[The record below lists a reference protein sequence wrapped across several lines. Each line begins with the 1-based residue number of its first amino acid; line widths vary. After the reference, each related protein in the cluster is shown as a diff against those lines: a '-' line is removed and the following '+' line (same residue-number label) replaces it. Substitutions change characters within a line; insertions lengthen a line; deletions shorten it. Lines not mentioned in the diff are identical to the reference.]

1 MAQAPIKP
9 RWPVVPPGT
18 DSFPIT
24 SPLGTMA
31 RVDSLIWFMAGF
43 AQLFVGSSLEDSILG
58 LILEITGGSSV
69 LLGLYALIFVARHHK
84 EFEEAYS
91 KLEKTT
97 MSRDEQGRIHRID
110 DSIHGK
116 WVVWYAVPI
125 ILTFF
130 AALGWLAN

>member
-1 MAQAPIKP
+1 
-9 RWPVVPPGT
+9 
-18 DSFPIT
+18 
-24 SPLGTMA
+24 MA

-43 AQLFVGSSLEDSILG
+43 AQLFVGSEIGSGLG
-58 LILEITGGSSV
+58 TILEVTGGSSV

-84 EFEEAYS
+84 EFTESYS

-97 MSRDEQGRIHRID
+97 MTRDDQGRIHRID
-110 DSIHGK
+110 DSNQVK
-116 WVVWYAVPI
+116 RAVWYAVPI

>member
-9 RWPVVPPGT
+9 RWLVGPPGT
-18 DSFPIT
+18 DSFPT
-24 SPLGTMA
+24 ASPLGTMA

-110 DSIHGK
+110 DSNQVK
-116 WVVWYAVPI
+116 RVVWYAVPI

>member
-1 MAQAPIKP
+1 
-9 RWPVVPPGT
+9 
-18 DSFPIT
+18 
-24 SPLGTMA
+24 MA

-91 KLEKTT
+91 ILEKTT

-110 DSIHGK
+110 DSNQVK
-116 WVVWYAVPI
+116 RVVWYTVPI

>member
-1 MAQAPIKP
+1 
-9 RWPVVPPGT
+9 
-18 DSFPIT
+18 
-24 SPLGTMA
+24 MA

-69 LLGLYALIFVARHHK
+69 LLGLYALVFVARHHR
-84 EFEEAYS
+84 EFTESYS

-97 MSRDEQGRIHRID
+97 MTRDDQGRIRRID
-110 DSIHGK
+110 DGNQVK
-116 WVVWYAVPI
+116 RAVWYAVPI

-130 AALGWLAN
+130 AAIGWLAN